1 MTRTTLISALT
12 ASALLMLSA
21 SAAEAQS
28 RHPRSPITAALNAG
42 TTGVGAEVQL
52 AIGPVFVVR
61 GGIDTLGYDFDESYG
76 DVDYSGRF
84 DFDTVSGFVDLHPFL
99 NGFLISGGAYVGERN
114 IRLDG
119 RPNAPVEIGGATF
132 TPAQIG
138 TLTGRIKLS
147 ETAPFVGVGYDDSF
161 YREGRWGFRGMV
173 GVAWSQEPEVG
184 LSSSGGTLSN
194 DPAFR
199 ARLEQEARE
208 IQEDAEDKAF
218 FPVVQLGLTARF

>member
-1 MTRTTLISALT
+1 MTRIALIALT
-12 ASALLMLSA
+12 LLTCSAGV
-21 SAAEAQS
+21 AEAQS

-42 TTGVGAEVQL
+42 TTGLGAEVQL
-52 AIGPVFVVR
+52 SLGPVFVVR
-61 GGIDTLGYDFDESYG
+61 GGIDTLGYDFDQSYS

-99 NGFLISGGAYVGERN
+99 NGFLISGGVYVGDRTIDLN
-114 IRLDG
+114 G
-119 RPNAPVEIGGATF
+119 QPTAPVEIGGATF
-132 TPAQIG
+132 TPAQVG
-138 TLTGRIKLS
+138 TLSGRIKLS

-161 YREGRWGFRGMV
+161 IREGRWGFRGIV

-199 ARLEQEARE
+199 ARLDQEARD
-208 IQEDAEDKAF
+208 IQEDAKDKAF
-218 FPVVQLGLTARF
+218 FPVVQLGVTARF

>member
-1 MTRTTLISALT
+1 MTRALLLTTT
-12 ASALLMLSA
+12 LLMLSA
-21 SAAEAQS
+21 GAAEAQS

-52 AIGPVFVVR
+52 SLGPVFVLR
-61 GGIDTLGYDFDESYG
+61 GGIDTLGYDFDETYS

-99 NGFLISGGAYVGERN
+99 NGFLISGGVYVGDRTIN
-114 IRLDG
+114 LNG
-119 RPNAPVEIGGATF
+119 QPTTPVEIGGATF
-132 TPAQIG
+132 TPAQVG
-138 TLTGRIKLS
+138 TLSGRIKLS
-147 ETAPFVGVGYDDSF
+147 DTAPFVGVGYDDSF

-194 DPAFR
+194 DPIFR
-199 ARLEQEARE
+199 ARLEQEARD
-208 IQEDAEDKAF
+208 IQEEAKDKAL
-218 FPVVQLGLTARF
+218 FPVVQLGVTARF

>member
-1 MTRTTLISALT
+1 MTRALVLTTT
-12 ASALLMLSA
+12 LLMLSA
-21 SAAEAQS
+21 GVAEAQS

-52 AIGPVFVVR
+52 SLGPVFVVR
-61 GGIDTLGYDFDESYG
+61 GGIDTLGYDFDQSYS

-99 NGFLISGGAYVGERN
+99 NGFLISGGVYVGDRTIN
-114 IRLDG
+114 LNAQ
-119 RPNAPVEIGGATF
+119 PNAPVEIGGATF
-132 TPAQIG
+132 TPSQVG
-138 TLTGRIKLS
+138 TLSGRIKLS

-161 YREGRWGFRGMV
+161 HREGRWGFRGIV

-194 DPAFR
+194 DPTFR
-199 ARLEQEARE
+199 ARLDQEARD
-208 IQEDAEDKAF
+208 IQEDAKDKAF
-218 FPVVQLGLTARF
+218 FPVVQLGVTARF

>member
-1 MTRTTLISALT
+1 MTRITLIALSLLA
-12 ASALLMLSA
+12 ASAG
-21 SAAEAQS
+21 AAEAQS

-52 AIGPVFVVR
+52 SLGPVFVLR
-61 GGIDTLGYDFDESYG
+61 GGIDTLGYDFDQSYS

-99 NGFLISGGAYVGERN
+99 NGFLISGGAYVGNRTIN
-114 IRLDG
+114 LNG
-119 RPNAPVEIGGATF
+119 RPSAPVDIGGATF
-132 TPAQIG
+132 TPAQVG
-138 TLTGRIKLS
+138 TLSGRIKLS
-147 ETAPFVGVGYDDSF
+147 ETAPFVGIGYDDSF
-161 YREGRWGFRGMV
+161 YREGRWGFRGIV

-184 LSSSGGTLSN
+184 LSSTGGTLSN

-199 ARLEQEARE
+199 ARLEQEARD

>member
-1 MTRTTLISALT
+1 MTRALLLTTT
-12 ASALLMLSA
+12 LLMLSA
-21 SAAEAQS
+21 GAAEAQS

-52 AIGPVFVVR
+52 SLGPVFVVR
-61 GGIDTLGYDFDESYG
+61 GGIDSLGYDFDQSYS

-99 NGFLISGGAYVGERN
+99 NGFLISGGVYVGDRTIN
-114 IRLDG
+114 LNG
-119 RPNAPVEIGGATF
+119 QPTTPVEIGGATF
-132 TPAQIG
+132 TPAEVG
-138 TLTGRIKLS
+138 TLSGRIKLS
-147 ETAPFVGVGYDDSF
+147 DTAPFVGIGYDDSF

-194 DPAFR
+194 DPIFR
-199 ARLEQEARE
+199 ARLEQEARD
-208 IQEDAEDKAF
+208 IQEDAKDKAL
-218 FPVVQLGLTARF
+218 FPVVQLGVTARF

>member
-1 MTRTTLISALT
+1 MTRITLIALSLLAVSAG
-12 ASALLMLSA
+12 
-21 SAAEAQS
+21 AAEAQS

-52 AIGPVFVVR
+52 SLGPVFVVR
-61 GGIDTLGYDFDESYG
+61 GGIDTLGYDFDQSYS

-99 NGFLISGGAYVGERN
+99 NGFLISGGAYVGNRTIN
-114 IRLDG
+114 LNG
-119 RPNAPVEIGGATF
+119 QPTAPVNIGGATF
-132 TPAQIG
+132 TPAEVG
-138 TLTGRIKLS
+138 TLSGRIKLS
-147 ETAPFVGVGYDDSF
+147 KTAPFVGIGYDDSF
-161 YREGRWGFRGMV
+161 YREGTWGFRGMV

-194 DPAFR
+194 DPIFR

-208 IQEDAEDKAF
+208 IQEDAKDKAF
-218 FPVVQLGLTARF
+218 FPVVQLGVTARF